1 MRLFVIPISFGLTGA
16 ILFWLAISSDSF
28 PASLSFLTFPGSMLS
43 FALIHGSEGALGEVA
58 LIAGAVVQ
66 FIVFAIAGMFAAA
79 ASFLIG

>member
-1 MRLFVIPISFGLTGA
+1 
-16 ILFWLAISSDSF
+16 
-28 PASLSFLTFPGSMLS
+28 MLS